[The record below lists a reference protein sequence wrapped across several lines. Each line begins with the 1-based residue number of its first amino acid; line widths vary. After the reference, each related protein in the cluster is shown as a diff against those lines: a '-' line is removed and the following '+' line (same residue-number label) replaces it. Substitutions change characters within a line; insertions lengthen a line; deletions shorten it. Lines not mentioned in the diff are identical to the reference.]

1 MDMDLRTLRCLAL
14 VAGIPG
20 YQRMDKTQLASA
32 LSKILTDKK
41 Q

>member
-1 MDMDLRTLRCLAL
+1 MDLRTLRCLAL

-20 YQRMDKTQLASA
+20 YQRMDKVKLATA
-32 LSKILTDKK
+32 LSKILTAQK